1 MIRVLAIGKMKEKR
15 LSALTD
21 DFITRASKWCPIEV
35 VELKDSN
42 KDKEG
47 EAILRKL
54 DSFSP
59 GLIITMDE
67 HGKNPTSRGVAEI
80 LSQHRS
86 LTFIIGG
93 PDGLSDPVR
102 NRADRELSLSKMTFT
117 HETARFLL
125 AEQIYRGLSINNGHS
140 YHRD

>member
-1 MIRVLAIGKMKEKR
+1 MIRIIAIGKMKEKR
-15 LSALTD
+15 LSALAD
-21 DFITRASKWCPIEV
+21 DFLTRARKWCPIEV

-42 KDKEG
+42 KNKEG

-54 DSFSP
+54 DSISP
-59 GLIITMDE
+59 GLIIAMDE
-67 HGKNPTSRGVAEI
+67 HGKNMSSRDLASV
-80 LSQHRS
+80 LSKHRS

-93 PDGLSDPVR
+93 PDGLSQKVR
-102 NRADRELSLSKMTFT
+102 NRADMELSLSKMTFT

-125 AEQIYRGLSINNGHS
+125 AEQVYRGFSINSGHS

>member
-1 MIRVLAIGKMKEKR
+1 MIRILAIGKMKEKR

-21 DFITRASKWCPIEV
+21 DFVTRAKKWCPIEV
-35 VELKDSN
+35 IELKDSN

-59 GLIITMDE
+59 SRIIAMDE
-67 HGKNPTSRGVAEI
+67 HGNNPTSRNVAVI
-80 LSQHRS
+80 LSQNRS
-86 LTFIIGG
+86 LTFVIGG
-93 PDGLSDPVR
+93 PDGLSESVR
-102 NRADRELSLSKMTFT
+102 SRADGELSLSKMTFT